1 MHNGAFL
8 FVLFINFEG
17 FVTRTF
23 FSGIVFDTVGKL
35 WAAAI
40 VFFSQAIQRLLC
52 QKTQFFLDNQE
63 SNGWAK
69 IWQDMGWVCLRD
81 IPPDSYL
88 ILIPYIFLFCT
99 PTRLKIVRQIVLKFG
114 WHSWRFDW
122 RT

>member
-99 PTRLKIVRQIVLKFG
+99 PKSAEIWLA
-114 WHSWRFDW
+114 
-122 RT
+122 